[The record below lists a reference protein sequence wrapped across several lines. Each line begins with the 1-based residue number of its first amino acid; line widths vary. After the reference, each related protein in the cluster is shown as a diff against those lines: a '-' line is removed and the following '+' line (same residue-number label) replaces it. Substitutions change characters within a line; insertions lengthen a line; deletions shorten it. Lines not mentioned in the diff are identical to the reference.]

1 MWRKQRLSS
10 SWSRSWS
17 KGMLPFRP
25 GLRRR
30 FLRRQHL
37 QRDYGDRSKHGKR
50 GLSAK
55 LDQDELLQT
64 SQSRRT
70 LRLPPAYQREYPMGQ
85 KKGLQQNIHEDSE
98 CSKDPVCVK
107 ATEVPTQN
115 RDGFGEKTLGELFS
129 AEVNKTNNVSPH
141 SKVNVLVIRVQ
152 KPFLIQQRPKI
163 KRVRRRKSKA
173 NNKKDKE
180 LPSEIFPK
188 SSVSKKVRR
197 RKTKLHTGQDRPLLD
212 VLFPR
217 SLFSRNRYAKTRLNN
232 YPE

>member
-1 MWRKQRLSS
+1 M
-10 SWSRSWS
+10 
-17 KGMLPFRP
+17 
-25 GLRRR
+25 
-30 FLRRQHL
+30 RRQHL
-37 QRDYGDRSKHGKR
+37 QRDDGDRSKHGKS
-50 GLSAK
+50 GVSAK
-55 LDQDELLQT
+55 PDQDELLQT

-70 LRLPPAYQREYPMGQ
+70 LRLPAYQREYPMGQ
-85 KKGLQQNIHEDSE
+85 KKGLQQNVDEDSE

-107 ATEVPTQN
+107 DTEVPTQT
-115 RDGFGEKTLGELFS
+115 RHGFGEKTLGELFS
-129 AEVNKTNNVSPH
+129 AEANKTNNVSPH

-163 KRVRRRKSKA
+163 KRVRRRKSRA
-173 NNKKDKE
+173 NNKKDKM

-188 SSVSKKVRR
+188 SSVSKKARK

-217 SLFSRNRYAKTRLNN
+217 SLFSRNRYAKTRWNN

>member
-1 MWRKQRLSS
+1 M
-10 SWSRSWS
+10 
-17 KGMLPFRP
+17 
-25 GLRRR
+25 
-30 FLRRQHL
+30 RRQHL
-37 QRDYGDRSKHGKR
+37 KRDDGDRSKHGKS
-50 GLSAK
+50 GLSK

-70 LRLPPAYQREYPMGQ
+70 LRLPAYQREYPMGQ
-85 KKGLQQNIHEDSE
+85 KKGLQQNVDEDSE
-98 CSKDPVCVK
+98 WSKDPVCVK
-107 ATEVPTQN
+107 DTEVPTQT
-115 RDGFGEKTLGELFS
+115 RYGFGEKTLGGELFS
-129 AEVNKTNNVSPH
+129 AEANKTHNVSPH
-141 SKVNVLVIRVQ
+141 SKVNALLWVQ
-152 KPFLIQQRPKI
+152 KPFLVQQRPKI

-188 SSVSKKVRR
+188 NSVSQKARK

-217 SLFSRNRYAKTRLNN
+217 SLFSRNRYAKTRSNN

>member
-1 MWRKQRLSS
+1 MWRRRRFSS

-17 KGMLPFRP
+17 KGKLPF
-25 GLRRR
+25 LSV
-30 FLRRQHL
+30 FRRQHL
-37 QRDYGDRSKHGKR
+37 QRDDGDRPKQETSA
-50 GLSAK
+50 LSAR

-70 LRLPPAYQREYPMGQ
+70 LRLPAYQREYPMGQ
-85 KKGLQQNIHEDSE
+85 KKGFQQNIHEDSE

-107 ATEVPTQN
+107 DTEVPTQT

-129 AEVNKTNNVSPH
+129 AEVNKTHGVSPH

-152 KPFLIQQRPKI
+152 KPFLIQKRPKI
-163 KRVRRRKSKA
+163 KRIRRRKSKA

-188 SSVSKKVRR
+188 SSVSKKARK

-217 SLFSRNRYAKTRLNN
+217 SLFSRNRYAKTRSNN

>member
-1 MWRKQRLSS
+1 MWRRRRLSS

-17 KGMLPFRP
+17 KGKLPFRP
-25 GLRRR
+25 RLRRR

-37 QRDYGDRSKHGKR
+37 QRDDGDRPKQETSA
-50 GLSAK
+50 LSAR

-64 SQSRRT
+64 SQSRRI
-70 LRLPPAYQREYPMGQ
+70 LRLPAYQREYPMGQ

-107 ATEVPTQN
+107 DTEVPTQT

-129 AEVNKTNNVSPH
+129 AEVNKTHGVSPH

-188 SSVSKKVRR
+188 SSVSKKARK

-217 SLFSRNRYAKTRLNN
+217 SLFSRNRYAKTRSNN

>member
-1 MWRKQRLSS
+1 MWRRRRLSS

-17 KGMLPFRP
+17 KGKLPF
-25 GLRRR
+25 LSV
-30 FLRRQHL
+30 LQRQHL
-37 QRDYGDRSKHGKR
+37 QRDDGDRPKQETSA
-50 GLSAK
+50 LSAR

-70 LRLPPAYQREYPMGQ
+70 LRLPAYQREYPMGQ
-85 KKGLQQNIHEDSE
+85 KKGLQQNVDEDSE

-107 ATEVPTQN
+107 ETEVPTQT
-115 RDGFGEKTLGELFS
+115 RDGLSEKSLEELFS
-129 AEVNKTNNVSPH
+129 AEPNKTPNVSPR
-141 SKVNVLVIRVQ
+141 SKILVLRVQ

-188 SSVSKKVRR
+188 SSVSKKARK

-217 SLFSRNRYAKTRLNN
+217 SLFSRNRYAKTRSNN

>member
-1 MWRKQRLSS
+1 MWRRQRLSS

-17 KGMLPFRP
+17 KGKLPFP
-25 GLRRR
+25 SVLQRR
-30 FLRRQHL
+30 FLRRKHL
-37 QRDYGDRSKHGKR
+37 QRDDGDRSKHGKS
-50 GLSAK
+50 GLSVK

-64 SQSRRT
+64 SQSRRI
-70 LRLPPAYQREYPMGQ
+70 LRLPAYQREYPMGQ
-85 KKGLQQNIHEDSE
+85 KKGLQQNVDEDSE
-98 CSKDPVCVK
+98 WSKDPVCVK
-107 ATEVPTQN
+107 DTEVPTQT
-115 RDGFGEKTLGELFS
+115 RYGFGEKTLGELFS
-129 AEVNKTNNVSPH
+129 AEANKAHNVSPH

-188 SSVSKKVRR
+188 NSVSKKART

-212 VLFPR
+212 VLFPC
-217 SLFSRNRYAKTRLNN
+217 SLYSRNRYAKTRSNN

>member
-1 MWRKQRLSS
+1 MPFLSV
-10 SWSRSWS
+10 
-17 KGMLPFRP
+17 LQ
-25 GLRRR
+25 
-30 FLRRQHL
+30 RQHL
-37 QRDYGDRSKHGKR
+37 QRDDGDRPKQETSA
-50 GLSAK
+50 LSAR

-107 ATEVPTQN
+107 DTEVPTQT

-129 AEVNKTNNVSPH
+129 AEVNKTHGVSPH

-152 KPFLIQQRPKI
+152 KPFLIQKRPKI
-163 KRVRRRKSKA
+163 KRIRRRKSKA

-188 SSVSKKVRR
+188 SSVSKKARK

-217 SLFSRNRYAKTRLNN
+217 SLFSRNRYAKTRSNN

>member
-37 QRDYGDRSKHGKR
+37 QRDDGDRSKHGKS

-64 SQSRRT
+64 SQSRRI
-70 LRLPPAYQREYPMGQ
+70 LRLSAYQREYPMGQ
-85 KKGLQQNIHEDSE
+85 KKGLQQNVDEDSE

-107 ATEVPTQN
+107 ETEVPTQT
-115 RDGFGEKTLGELFS
+115 RDGLSEKSLEELFS
-129 AEVNKTNNVSPH
+129 AEPNKTPNVSPR
-141 SKVNVLVIRVQ
+141 SKILVLRVQ
-152 KPFLIQQRPKI
+152 I
-163 KRVRRRKSKA
+163 
-173 NNKKDKE
+173 
-180 LPSEIFPK
+180 
-188 SSVSKKVRR
+188 
-197 RKTKLHTGQDRPLLD
+197 
-212 VLFPR
+212 
-217 SLFSRNRYAKTRLNN
+217 
-232 YPE
+232 